1 MIGMGLVTGV
11 FALALVILLG
21 LLNPEFMNL
30 LGTESDPESILE
42 RYSLWYF
49 ILMAGCVFG
58 AVLIVVVDVIVF
70 RYLLR
75 MFLHKTSEKEIRQY
89 FQNFLSF
96 GVLMVLFFAFYA
108 IVAGGMLLKE
118 EIPQNWQRA
127 RQDLAQIESGDLEQV
142 TVWLSPK
149 IQAVPF
155 PEYYSAGQP
164 KLLTRY
170 GGISSETGGE
180 WVRFYVPDSLDFSL
194 DPDALYDENKSI
206 EWNTDNAQQYQI
218 TYTVNLHMVLSAVP
232 V

>member
-75 MFLHKTSEKEIRQY
+75 MFLHKTS
-89 FQNFLSF
+89 
-96 GVLMVLFFAFYA
+96 
-108 IVAGGMLLKE
+108 
-118 EIPQNWQRA
+118 
-127 RQDLAQIESGDLEQV
+127 
-142 TVWLSPK
+142 
-149 IQAVPF
+149 
-155 PEYYSAGQP
+155 
-164 KLLTRY
+164 
-170 GGISSETGGE
+170 
-180 WVRFYVPDSLDFSL
+180 
-194 DPDALYDENKSI
+194 
-206 EWNTDNAQQYQI
+206 
-218 TYTVNLHMVLSAVP
+218 
-232 V
+232 

>member
-21 LLNPEFMNL
+21 LLNPEFLNL
-30 LGTESDPESILE
+30 LGTEGDPESILE

-49 ILMAGCVFG
+49 ILMAGCIFG

-108 IVAGGMLLKE
+108 IVAGGMLLNE
-118 EIPQNWQRA
+118 EIPQNW
-127 RQDLAQIESGDLEQV
+127 
-142 TVWLSPK
+142 
-149 IQAVPF
+149 
-155 PEYYSAGQP
+155 
-164 KLLTRY
+164 
-170 GGISSETGGE
+170 
-180 WVRFYVPDSLDFSL
+180 
-194 DPDALYDENKSI
+194 
-206 EWNTDNAQQYQI
+206 
-218 TYTVNLHMVLSAVP
+218 
-232 V
+232 